1 MTELHRRKEKMSNF
15 EEKMVKYLKLTDEKI
30 IKFNN
35 YSNDNRPQMKLIDAM
50 NYSLKGGKR
59 VRPMLVYAFC
69 EALGGNI
76 ENAVAPACAVEMIH
90 TSAFIHD
97 DLPALDNDDV
107 RRGKDSAHKKF
118 GEPLAILSGDALS
131 VLPFEVIADAPELTA
146 DQKVLIISVLANSVG
161 RDGMIGGQVI
171 DIESR
176 TRDDITEEEIM
187 NMYRCK
193 KGQLIAVSCVI
204 GAICADGSNDNLRAA
219 AEFGLRVGLAYQII
233 DDILDAKEGKNQ
245 DNASVVALYG
255 VDKAREM
262 ADKQT
267 AEALEWIDNID
278 DNGFLKELT
287 EYLLDRTK

>member
-1 MTELHRRKEKMSNF
+1 MSNF
-15 EEKMVKYLKLTDEKI
+15 EEKMEKYQKLTDEKI

-50 NYSLKGGKR
+50 NYALKGGKR
-59 VRPMLVYAFC
+59 IRPVLVYGFC

-76 ENAVAPACAVEMIH
+76 DNAVAPACAVEMIH

-97 DLPALDNDDV
+97 DLPALDNDDI
-107 RRGKDSAHKKF
+107 RRGKDASHKKF
-118 GEPLAILSGDALS
+118 GESLAILSGDALS

-176 TRDDITEEEIM
+176 GRDDITEEEIM

-204 GAICADGSNDNLRAA
+204 GAICADGGNENLRAA
-219 AEFGLRVGLAYQII
+219 AEFGLRLGLAYQII
-233 DDILDAKEGKNQ
+233 DDIIDATGGKPA

-255 VDKAREM
+255 VEKAREM
-262 ADKQT
+262 AVKIT

-278 DNGFLKELT
+278 DNGFLKELAD
-287 EYLLDRTK
+287 YLLNRTK

>member
-1 MTELHRRKEKMSNF
+1 MSNF
-15 EEKMVKYLKLTDEKI
+15 EEKMAKYLKLTDEKI
-30 IKFNN
+30 IRFNN

-59 VRPMLVYAFC
+59 IRPVLVYAFC

-76 ENAVAPACAVEMIH
+76 DNAVAPACAVEMIH

-97 DLPALDNDDV
+97 DLPELDNDSS
-107 RRGKDSAHKKF
+107 RRGKEASHKKF
-118 GEPLAILSGDALS
+118 GEALAILAGDALS

-176 TRDDITEEEIM
+176 TRDDITEEEVI

-204 GAICADGSNDNLRAA
+204 GAICADGSNENLRAA
-219 AEFGLRVGLAYQII
+219 AEFGLRLGLAYQLI
-233 DDILDAKEGKNQ
+233 DDIIDAEDGKPQ
-245 DNASVVALYG
+245 DNASIVTLYG
-255 VDKAREM
+255 TDKAREM
-262 ADKQT
+262 ADKYT
-267 AEALEWIDNID
+267 EEALEWIDHID
-278 DNGFLKELT
+278 DKDFLIELT
-287 EYLLDRTK
+287 SYLLDRTK

>member
-1 MTELHRRKEKMSNF
+1 MEK
-15 EEKMVKYLKLTDEKI
+15 YQKLTDEKI

-59 VRPMLVYAFC
+59 IRPVLVYGFC

-76 ENAVAPACAVEMIH
+76 DNAVAPACAVEMIH

-97 DLPALDNDDV
+97 DLPALDNDDI
-107 RRGKDSAHKKF
+107 RRGKDASHKKF
-118 GEPLAILSGDALS
+118 GESLAILSGDALS

-176 TRDDITEEEIM
+176 GRDDITEEEIM

-204 GAICADGSNDNLRAA
+204 GAICADGGNENLRAA
-219 AEFGLRVGLAYQII
+219 AEFGLRLGLAYQII
-233 DDILDAKEGKNQ
+233 DDIIDATGGKPA

-255 VDKAREM
+255 VEKAREM
-262 ADKQT
+262 AVKIT

-287 EYLLDRTK
+287 AYLLDRTK

>member
-1 MTELHRRKEKMSNF
+1 MTELHRRMRKMSNF
-15 EEKMVKYLKLTDEKI
+15 EEKKAKYLKLTDEKI
-30 IKFNN
+30 LKYNN
-35 YSNDNRPQMKLIDAM
+35 YSNDNRPQMELIDAM

-59 VRPMLVYAFC
+59 IRPMLVYAFC

-76 ENAVAPACAVEMIH
+76 DNAVAPACAVEMIH

-97 DLPALDNDDV
+97 DLPALDNDDI
-107 RRGKDSAHKKF
+107 RRDKEASHKKF
-118 GEPLAILSGDALS
+118 GDALAILAGDALS

-176 TRDDITEEEIM
+176 KRDDVTEEEIM

-204 GAICADGSNDNLRAA
+204 GAICAEGTNENLRAA
-219 AEFGLRVGLAYQII
+219 AEFGLRVGLSYQII
-233 DDILDAKEGKNQ
+233 DDILDAEEGKPA
-245 DNASVVALYG
+245 DTASIVTLYG
-255 VDKAREM
+255 IDKAREM
-262 ADKQT
+262 ANKIT

-278 DNGFLKELT
+278 DNGSLKELT

>member
-1 MTELHRRKEKMSNF
+1 MSNF
-15 EEKMVKYLKLTDEKI
+15 EEKMDKYQKLTDEKV
-30 IKFNN
+30 FRYNN
-35 YSNDNRPQMKLIDAM
+35 YSNDNRPQMMLIDAM

-59 VRPMLVYAFC
+59 IRPVLVYAFC

-76 ENAVAPACAVEMIH
+76 EHASAPACAVEMIH

-97 DLPALDNDDV
+97 DLPSLDNDDV
-107 RRGKDSAHKKF
+107 RRGKEASHKKF
-118 GEPLAILSGDALS
+118 GEPLAILAGDALS
-131 VLPFEVIADAPELTA
+131 VLPFEVIADANELTA

-176 TRDDITEEEIM
+176 AREDITEEEII

-204 GAICADGSNDNLRAA
+204 GAICAEAGTESLRGA
-219 AEFGLRVGLAYQII
+219 AEFGLRLGLAYQLV
-233 DDILDAKEGKNQ
+233 DDILDANEGKKN
-245 DNASVVALYG
+245 DNASIVTLYG

-262 ADKQT
+262 AEKYT
-267 AEALEWIDNID
+267 AEALEWVDNID
-278 DNGFLKELT
+278 DDGFLKDLAQ
-287 EYLLDRTK
+287 YLLDRTK